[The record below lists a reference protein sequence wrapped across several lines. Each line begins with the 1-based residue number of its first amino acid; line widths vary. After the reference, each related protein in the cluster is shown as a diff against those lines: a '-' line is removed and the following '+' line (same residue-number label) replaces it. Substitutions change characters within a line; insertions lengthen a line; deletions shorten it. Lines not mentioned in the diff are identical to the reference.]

1 MPGPFVPS
9 GSGNTPRVDLGA
21 DGPTQVNQAWD
32 YLRGYWNVTAP
43 IQALNLGI
51 LTAAINVV
59 R

>member
-1 MPGPFVPS
+1 MPGPFIPS
-9 GSGNTPRVDLGA
+9 GSGQTPRVDLGA
-21 DGPTQVNQAWD
+21 DGPTQVNQAFE

-51 LTAAINVV
+51 LAGAIASI